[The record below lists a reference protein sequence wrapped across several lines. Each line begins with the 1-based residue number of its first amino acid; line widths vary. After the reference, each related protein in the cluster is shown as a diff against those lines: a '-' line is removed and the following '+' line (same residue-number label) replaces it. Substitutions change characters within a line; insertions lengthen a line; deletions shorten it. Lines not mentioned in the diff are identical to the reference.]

1 VEGVGHV
8 LSSEKHDSSEWDGVN
23 GAPAESA
30 SGAITGGTIVG
41 WITCCVIRILPK

>member
-30 SGAITGGTIVG
+30 SGQSQEGQ
-41 WITCCVIRILPK
+41 L